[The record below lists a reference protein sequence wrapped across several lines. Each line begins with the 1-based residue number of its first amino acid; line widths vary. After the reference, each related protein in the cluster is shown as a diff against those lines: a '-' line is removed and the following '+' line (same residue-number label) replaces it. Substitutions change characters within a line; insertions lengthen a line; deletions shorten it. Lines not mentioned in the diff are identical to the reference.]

1 MKLMK
6 FEWHLK
12 TEFTEN
18 FQGKKEWIRGG
29 DAEKSLCSSPLYWPS
44 QEKFELVEAETR
56 LEIWE
61 TWSQFLFYIN

>member
-29 DAEKSLCSSPLYWPS
+29 DAEKSLLIPTILTFPG
-44 QEKFELVEAETR
+44 KV
-56 LEIWE
+56 
-61 TWSQFLFYIN
+61 